1 MVRIASV
8 PSSVMGSNLGGAGKG
23 STKRVKVVSESEL
36 ELSESDPPLMP
47 FNTKPCITIYD
58 ANQAQHFSID
68 LARNYLMKPTTATG
82 HQDLDNLEK
91 VCRHNANVA
100 RSFGILDLSK
110 SWKMVSRLSNLLC
123 ENDTKA
129 LQNFNKKVLIYD

>member
-1 MVRIASV
+1 M
-8 PSSVMGSNLGGAGKG
+8 LK
-23 STKRVKVVSESEL
+23 KFVKKLWLIRRSAYLVYEC
-36 ELSESDPPLMP
+36 PL
-47 FNTKPCITIYD
+47 
-58 ANQAQHFSID
+58 SID

-82 HQDLDNLEK
+82 QDLDNLEK

-123 ENDTKA
+123 ENDMKA
-129 LQNFNKKVLIYD
+129 LQDYNKKVLNN